1 MVRPRRKT
9 PLIVVVCE
17 ISNVLHGGLAG
28 LGTLGAW
35 MQVVLRGLGV
45 VLVGLG
51 RGGSVF
57 GSGSRPL
64 VFCLG
69 CWVVGFSA
77 VGRPARWWWVSFG
90 FQIVRFPATSRL
102 ILRWWVCGA
111 GVRLLSFCFGCWIV
125 GLASVGRPAL

>member
-77 VGRPARWWWVSFG
+77 VGHPARWWICGSGVGPLGFG
-90 FQIVRFPATSRL
+90 RGSSGSLVVGFVRFPDR
-102 ILRWWVCGA
+102 
-111 GVRLLSFCFGCWIV
+111 
-125 GLASVGRPAL
+125 